1 MTIIVKI
8 AIFVNKIKISAAVS
22 SIFSFLL
29 LLVLFLLRAII
40 KLSLRKEEKSMGPN
54 YFHVQFKLGEK
65 VSYNTPS
72 AEGRE
77 VIPIKGAEVTKM
89 IFADGNELLSV
100 IHNETVDVY
109 ASFPIV
115 LEYH

>member
-1 MTIIVKI
+1 M
-8 AIFVNKIKISAAVS
+8 S
-22 SIFSFLL
+22 
-29 LLVLFLLRAII
+29 
-40 KLSLRKEEKSMGPN
+40 PN